1 MNPVQRRRVIAVVV
15 SLIVVGGVIVL
26 GVRTVGRF
34 VPRFVGE
41 ATEWTRGHLD
51 EADAVSVPFELPA
64 GASFQEISI
73 VGGWR
78 ITIGAGEPGV
88 AVTAAGRSSP
98 EARVSVQHGTLHL
111 EAPLTPGVSETHL
124 VATVS
129 MPELSR
135 LAITGGADV
144 RIEGVEADR
153 LELTVDGAA
162 SVRADE
168 SRFEHLQVTVQGATN
183 LDFRGSRTVNAHV
196 ELDGASNLSIRMD
209 GGRLTGTL
217 RGVGNVTWT
226 GTASDEAIRVEGIGR
241 VREQ

>member
-1 MNPVQRRRVIAVVV
+1 MNPVQIRRVIAVVV
-15 SLIVVGGVIVL
+15 SIVIVGGVIVL
-26 GVRTVGRF
+26 GIRTVGRF
-34 VPRFVGE
+34 MPRFARE
-41 ATEWTRGHLD
+41 ATEWTRGRLD
-51 EADAVSVPFELPA
+51 ETDAVRLPFELPA
-64 GASFQEISI
+64 DAHFQEISI

-78 ITIGAGEPGV
+78 ITIGAGEHDV
-88 AVTAAGRSSP
+88 AITAAGRAP
-98 EARVSVQHGTLHL
+98 GETRVAVRDGTLHL
-111 EAPLTPGVSETHL
+111 ETSLTPGVSDTHL

-162 SVRADE
+162 SIRADE
-168 SRFEHLQVTVQGATN
+168 SRFEHLQVAVQGATN
-183 LDFRGSRTVNAHV
+183 LDFRSSRTVNAHV

-217 RGVGNVTWT
+217 RGVGNVNWT
-226 GTASDEAIRVEGIGR
+226 GEASEEAIRVDGIGR
-241 VREQ
+241 VRKQ

>member
-1 MNPVQRRRVIAVVV
+1 MNPVQRRRIIAVIV
-15 SLIVVGGVIVL
+15 SIVVVGGVIAL

-34 VPRFVGE
+34 IPRFVGE
-41 ATEWTRGHLD
+41 ATEWTRGYLD
-51 EADAVSVPFELPA
+51 EADAVSVPFELSA
-64 GASFQEISI
+64 DADFREIAV

-78 ITIGAGEPGV
+78 ITITTGEHDV
-88 AVTAAGRSSP
+88 AVTAAGRAP
-98 EARVSVQHGTLHL
+98 GEARVAVRDGTLHL
-111 EAPLTPGVSETHL
+111 ETPVTPTVSEAHL

-129 MPELSR
+129 IPELSR

-162 SVRADE
+162 SIRADE
-168 SRFEHLQVTVQGATN
+168 SRFEHLQVAVQGATN

-196 ELDGASNLSIRMD
+196 ELDGASNLSIHMD

-217 RGVGNVTWT
+217 RGVGNVNWT
-226 GTASDEAIRVEGIGR
+226 GEASEEAIRVDGIGR
-241 VREQ
+241 VRKQ